1 MLNGYCIVL
10 NCLKGLKVILVWEGV
25 RKGSGNGMLI
35 RRVRH
40 APRSELFDQMLVSGN
55 DKQVIAGWLLCR
67 MSSTGG

>member
-1 MLNGYCIVL
+1 MRNGYCTVL
-10 NCLKGLKVILVWEGV
+10 NCLKGLVWEEGV

-55 DKQVIAGWLLCR
+55 DKQVMAGWLLCR